1 MAPPK
6 FDDLGKAANDL
17 FSKGFEHGN
26 LKLEVKSNSGNGL
39 DFTTKGAHNL
49 AKGSLG
55 GSVEINRKSLFN
67 GVDFKK
73 TINTNGSTSFE
84 LSKMINNVGKATLT
98 GSVNNDQVS
107 GLALGKFKQN
117 YTKNNLNLNFNST
130 LTAKPVLNLDAVY
143 NRNNINAGFAVAFD
157 TSNNNLKSKA
167 LAFSLQQNNIN
178 ATVKSSLNNDVN
190 ILLLNKVSDARS
202 LAAQINYNGNVAISL
217 AGKDASNA
225 HGVWNFKVNNEGV
238 LASSF
243 VTKFDSGCEATF
255 SGNFDMKNLTSGGHT
270 LGAGF
275 KFNL

>member
-6 FDDLGKAANDL
+6 FDDLGKSASDL

-26 LKLEVKSNSGNGL
+26 LKLEVKSNSGNGM
-39 DFTTKGAHNL
+39 DFTTKGSHNL

-55 GSVEINRKSLFN
+55 GSVEINKKSLFQ
-67 GVDFKK
+67 GVDLKK

-84 LSKMINNVGKATLT
+84 LSRMINNVGKATLT
-98 GSVNNDQVS
+98 GSVNNDQLS

-117 YTKNNLNLNFNST
+117 YTRNNLNLNFNSS

-143 NRNNINAGFAVAFD
+143 NRNNINAGFTVAFD
-157 TSNNNLKSKA
+157 TANNNLKSKA
-167 LAFSLQQNNIN
+167 LAFSLKQNNVE
-178 ATVKSSLNNDVN
+178 ATVKSALNNDVN
-190 ILLLNKVSDARS
+190 ILLLNKASAKRS

-217 AGKDASNA
+217 AGKDSSCP
-225 HGVWNFKVNNEGV
+225 HGVWNFRVNNEGV
-238 LASSF
+238 FASSF
-243 VTKFDSGCEATF
+243 VTRFDSGMEATF